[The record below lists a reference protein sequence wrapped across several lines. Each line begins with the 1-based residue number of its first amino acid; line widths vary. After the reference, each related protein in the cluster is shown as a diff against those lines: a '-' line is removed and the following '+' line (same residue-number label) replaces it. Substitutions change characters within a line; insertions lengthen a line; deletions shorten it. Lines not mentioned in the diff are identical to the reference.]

1 MERQQELLSTEIVNR
16 GVKNSGPYAG
26 SLNFSVRV
34 LRGFP
39 DFLNSANLKYVEPG
53 YSYLLS
59 PMFYFLTAPVLI
71 VILSAQIGKL
81 FIWQDFC
88 LKRCLQITE
97 DELIELAN
105 KSGKYNDAAI
115 KFQHRA
121 LKNSGIGDET
131 YMPRIVFQPG
141 HKITLKDGREEA
153 AMVMFGAVDDLLAA
167 TKIRPKDM
175 NILIV
180 NCGILN
186 TTPSLSSIGNDMDM
200 LLPSCFFRMGAAA
213 MLLSSCKLD
222 RWRSKYEM
230 KRLVRTHQGVDNRSF
245 KSMHLK
251 EDAEGR

>member
-1 MERQQELLSTEIVNR
+1 MERQQELLSTEIGNR
-16 GVKNSGPYAG
+16 GVENSGPYAG
-26 SLNFSVRV
+26 YLNFSVRV
-34 LRGFP
+34 LRGLP
-39 DFLNSANLKYVEPG
+39 DFLNSANLKYFEPG

-88 LKRCLQITE
+88 LKRDPVDALFIVGFLGLIIYIYLDLTPPSTYLVDFACFRAPDELKITE

-105 KSGKYNDAAI
+105 KSGKFNDAAI

-153 AMVMFGAVDDLLAA
+153 AMVMFGAVDDLPAA
-167 TKIRPKDM
+167 TKIRPKDI

-186 TTPSLSSIGNDMDM
+186 TIPSLSSM
-200 LLPSCFFRMGAAA
+200 
-213 MLLSSCKLD
+213 
-222 RWRSKYEM
+222 
-230 KRLVRTHQGVDNRSF
+230 
-245 KSMHLK
+245 
-251 EDAEGR
+251 